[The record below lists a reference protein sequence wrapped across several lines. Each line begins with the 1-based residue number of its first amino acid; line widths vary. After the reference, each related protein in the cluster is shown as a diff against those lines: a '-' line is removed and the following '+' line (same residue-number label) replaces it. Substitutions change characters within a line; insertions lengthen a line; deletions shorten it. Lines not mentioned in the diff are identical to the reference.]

1 MGSLASIAYLRQ
13 CTEADEAFVYDVFCT
28 TWESEVAALPNQNL
42 AQHVLRIQHI
52 AQERRFAGRF
62 PDRQRYVVK
71 EGDQPVGRL
80 YVDETGPV
88 LQVIDLTLMPRVR
101 DRGLGTRI
109 FQDLMA
115 YAESRGLTVRL
126 RIERRNERATMLS
139 TGPATVRRND
149 RGWHPLA
156 SHCEGRRSISGVGS
170 ALGIDIGY
178 TPSTVRRGA
187 RSPEPM
193 SSSAFSVAGMKA
205 FLYPTL
211 AMRSPRAAIIA
222 STSST
227 EVEAGF
233 SM

>member
-1 MGSLASIAYLRQ
+1 MESLASIAYLRQ

-62 PDRQRYVVK
+62 PDHQRYVVK

-126 RIERRNERATMLS
+126 RIERRNERATMLW
-139 TGPATVRRND
+139 TGLGFELVSMDDLDNFFEWVPAT
-149 RGWHPLA
+149 
-156 SHCEGRRSISGVGS
+156 
-170 ALGIDIGY
+170 ALTKEDQAGLVKED
-178 TPSTVRRGA
+178 PSLLTKEDAVA
-187 RSPEPM
+187 RVHDDS
-193 SSSAFSVAGMKA
+193 
-205 FLYPTL
+205 
-211 AMRSPRAAIIA
+211 RA
-222 STSST
+222 
-227 EVEAGF
+227 
-233 SM
+233 